1 MRGMESANRRLSRA
15 VCGRSCGV
23 FGRSVDAGAVDGRA
37 ARACPRVLYGAVL
50 GLWSLTGDGASFK
63 AASAAS
69 VAADVRWK
77 KLTGIFGQPF
87 HLTCSSAAPASPAL
101 RGLLAFLWSR
111 IACADGESS
120 EDWLRLR
127 ISLLVSY
134 MPLARGLEQKELALA
149 SCGIE
154 VPKRALVVIQHRLRP
169 HCRLSSCTRRWE
181 HSYARRS
188 HNHARVNAAASCVGV
203 EVGVRVGR

>member
-1 MRGMESANRRLSRA
+1 M
-15 VCGRSCGV
+15 
-23 FGRSVDAGAVDGRA
+23 
-37 ARACPRVLYGAVL
+37 L
-50 GLWSLTGDGASFK
+50 GLWSLTGDGASFN

-169 HCRLSSCTRRWE
+169 RCRLSSCTRRWE

-203 EVGVRVGR
+203 EVSVRVGR

>member
-1 MRGMESANRRLSRA
+1 M
-15 VCGRSCGV
+15 
-23 FGRSVDAGAVDGRA
+23 
-37 ARACPRVLYGAVL
+37 L
-50 GLWSLTGDGASFK
+50 GLSITGDGASFN

-169 HCRLSSCTRRWE
+169 RCRLSSCTRRWE

-188 HNHARVNAAASCVGV
+188 HIHARVNAAHRA
-203 EVGVRVGR
+203 